1 MEDLIIAT
9 LVPISICV
17 VLPIMII
24 YLITR
29 QGINNDNKRA
39 EIIIKAIEANNNI
52 DADKLA
58 EALGKQKKTPRE
70 ILNRRLLYGCIL
82 NLEGIGLSIAG
93 IIGLCNGMEFGADP
107 VSIPIISGMI
117 CLALGISYLIV
128 FFVTRKQ
135 VDCTENNQ

>member
-1 MEDLIIAT
+1 MEDILVGT
-9 LVPISICV
+9 LVPISICA

-29 QGINNDNKRA
+29 QKINNDNKRA
-39 EIIIKAIEANNNI
+39 NVLIKAIEANNNI

-58 EALGKQKKTPRE
+58 EALNKPKKTPRE
-70 ILNRRLLYGCIL
+70 ILNRRLLYGCMFTL
-82 NLEGIGLSIAG
+82 AGIGLSTAG
-93 IIGLCNGMEFGADP
+93 IIGLCNGTEFGADP

>member
-70 ILNRRLLYGCIL
+70 ILNRRLLYGCIFT
-82 NLEGIGLSIAG
+82 LEGIGLSIAG

>member
-1 MEDLIIAT
+1 MIIGTLI
-9 LVPISICV
+9 PISICV

-29 QGINNDNKRA
+29 QAINNDNKRT

-58 EALGKQKKTPRE
+58 EALRKQKKTPRE
-70 ILNRRLLYGCIL
+70 ILNRRLLYGCIFTL
-82 NLEGIGLSIAG
+82 AGIGLSIAG
-93 IIGLCNGMEFGADP
+93 IIGLCNGTEFSADP

-128 FFVTRKQ
+128 FLVTRKQ